1 MLVGLA
7 LALASAFATSA
18 AFLFKQRG
26 AIAAPAVDGRHP
38 LRSAAGLFH
47 SRWWTIGWLVA
58 LGAWLLHVGALAL
71 APLSI
76 VQAVLSAGLVFLA
89 VLADRFFGFHLG
101 RRQWIGLVVTA
112 AGLVVVGLTSGRL
125 HGARSS
131 LAGLI
136 GVECGVLAIGGLL
149 VLGSVKLDNT
159 HRNEGMML
167 AVAAGALFGVSDVAI
182 KYLTHSGDGDLLALL
197 PWVLAALLA
206 MVVSFYASARSLQ
219 LGPGLEVIALTSVAA
234 NIVAIS
240 GGILVFHDPIGSG
253 PAQIVGRVLAFCFV
267 VLGAG
272 LMPAPTRARS
282 GGGPPESPAAPAAR
296 SGARSGP
303 GSSRSPQLPSPGRRH
318 MPWRARP
325 VFVIV
330 LAAGG
335 AALAVLAVTRLNFSH
350 SLHTLTNVQPAF
362 VVLTVALL
370 SLSLIARAEC
380 WYVILRSASIS
391 ARINRLVCA
400 RATMIGVM
408 VSATLP
414 GRLGEP
420 VRVYVVARRAG
431 DTRSSVARVAGTVL
445 AQTLLNMAAL
455 VALASVLVA
464 SLTVFRNAMWA
475 IVIAAAIP
483 IGVAAAVLAG
493 PKLLDRAARGSTARG
508 RAAALLR
515 TQIEQTRAGLR
526 GFRRPRVALH
536 ASGAQLVAWTLQLL
550 ACAALLSAFGIATPS
565 RLSAAAAVLVATN
578 VAAVLPITPG
588 NVGVFQAACVAAL
601 AAYGVN
607 TSRAIAYGIALQ
619 LLEVT
624 TAIAL
629 GLPALLAEGLRPHD
643 LRRAGRQ
650 GAYPADGPDPSG
662 NPPHEEPRAESQAHS
677 ARGPQRVR
685 NEVGTLP
692 TAPD

>member
-1 MLVGLA
+1 LLVGLA

-26 AIAAPAVDGRHP
+26 AVAAPAVDGRHP

-101 RRQWIGLVVTA
+101 RRQWIGLVITA
-112 AGLVVVGLTSGRL
+112 AGLVVVGLTSGSL
-125 HGARSS
+125 HGGRSS

-149 VLGSVKLDNT
+149 VFGSVKLDNT
-159 HRNEGMML
+159 RRNEGMML

-282 GGGPPESPAAPAAR
+282 GGGPRESAAAPAAPAAR
-296 SGARSGP
+296 SGP
-303 GSSRSPQLPSPGRRH
+303 GSSGSPQLPSPGRRH

-325 VFVIV
+325 VVVTV

-335 AALAVLAVTRLNFSH
+335 GALAVLAVTRLNFSH

-362 VVLTVALL
+362 AVLTVALL
-370 SLSLIARAEC
+370 SLSLIARSEC

-391 ARINRLVCA
+391 ARINRLVCT

-431 DTRSSVARVAGTVL
+431 DARSSVARVAGTVL
-445 AQTLLNMAAL
+445 GQTLLNMAAL
-455 VALASVLVA
+455 VALAAVLVA

-475 IVIAAAIP
+475 IVVAAAIP

-493 PKLLDRAARGSTARG
+493 PKVLDRAARGSTARG
-508 RAAALLR
+508 RAAAFLR

-536 ASGAQLVAWTLQLL
+536 ASGAQLVAWALQLL

-565 RLSAAAAVLVATN
+565 RLGAAAAVLVATN

-607 TSRAIAYGIALQ
+607 AGRAIAYGIALQ

-643 LRRAGRQ
+643 LRRASRQ
-650 GAYPADGPDPSG
+650 GAYPANGPDPSG
-662 NPPHEEPRAESQAHS
+662 SPDHEQREPNREAHS
-677 ARGPQRVR
+677 SRGPQRLR
-685 NEVGTLP
+685 NDLETLP